1 MQKISRIV
9 ARVGPKGKETQ
20 PVTRASSPFWAW
32 AHDSTKRRSERRAR
46 KRGRE
51 RSSRR
56 RRSAP
61 FDLACNPVGPR
72 GLTDVMRGVRG
83 PVRTRRYRLSV
94 RCVRCTRLWICPYG
108 PYGARRGGGCKS
120 RRVDEWRNGTTLAA
134 PRNGRWRRWWG
145 AAFLNYAVV
154 ISRSFS

>member
-9 ARVGPKGKETQ
+9 ARVGPKGKER
-20 PVTRASSPFWAW
+20 PNPWPGL
-32 AHDSTKRRSERRAR
+32 RAR
-46 KRGRE
+46 FGPELTTRRRGEASEEREREGE
-51 RSSRR
+51 RSSWR

-120 RRVDEWRNGTTLAA
+120 RGVDEWRNGTTLAA
-134 PRNGRWRRWWG
+134 PRNGRWRGWWG
-145 AAFLNYAVV
+145 AAFLNYTVV